1 MVHSFTVSEEH
12 LSNNRHS
19 KKLKTLEPLHIEK
32 TKQFFFAQLLE
43 EPSYIY
49 LKLNEAQSRKQRNTK
64 AKKNTMRCYKKKSA
78 KRITN
83 KNTI

>member
-43 EPSYIY
+43 EPS
-49 LKLNEAQSRKQRNTK
+49 
-64 AKKNTMRCYKKKSA
+64 
-78 KRITN
+78 
-83 KNTI
+83 

>member
-19 KKLKTLEPLHIEK
+19 KKLKTIEPLHIEK
-32 TKQFFFAQLLE
+32 TKKFFFAQLLE

-49 LKLNEAQSRKQRNTK
+49 LKLNEAQSRTK
-64 AKKNTMRCYKKKSA
+64 GTQKLKKDNEMLQKKICKKN
-78 KRITN
+78 N
-83 KNTI
+83 

>member
-32 TKQFFFAQLLE
+32 TKQFLFAQLLE

-49 LKLNEAQSRKQRNTK
+49 LKLNEAQSRKQK
-64 AKKNTMRCYKKKSA
+64 EHKS
-78 KRITN
+78 
-83 KNTI
+83 

>member
-64 AKKNTMRCYKKKSA
+64 AKKKNNEMLQKKICK
-78 KRITN
+78 
-83 KNTI
+83 KNN

>member
-19 KKLKTLEPLHIEK
+19 KIEK

-49 LKLNEAQSRKQRNTK
+49 LKLNEAQSRKQK
-64 AKKNTMRCYKKKSA
+64 EHKS
-78 KRITN
+78 
-83 KNTI
+83 

>member
-19 KKLKTLEPLHIEK
+19 KIEK

-49 LKLNEAQSRKQRNTK
+49 LKLNEAQSRKQNTK
-64 AKKNTMRCYKKKSA
+64 AKKKTMRCYKKKSA

>member
-32 TKQFFFAQLLE
+32 TKQFFFAVIRRTFLHL
-43 EPSYIY
+43 P
-49 LKLNEAQSRKQRNTK
+49 KTK
-64 AKKNTMRCYKKKSA
+64 RSA
-78 KRITN
+78 KQKT
-83 KNTI
+83 KEHKS

>member
-64 AKKNTMRCYKKKSA
+64 AKKKTMRCYKKNLQKE
-78 KRITN
+78 
-83 KNTI
+83 